1 MNTPE
6 IVVHEVQSYG
16 MSKVLDLLAES
27 IGQASEAAHSNTH
40 REILTLNE
48 AGRNIVHVRR
58 SVDPA
63 LVCTDEV

>member
-27 IGQASEAAHSNTH
+27 IGQASEAAYSQI
-40 REILTLNE
+40 ESLNCCKS
-48 AGRNIVHVRR
+48 GGG
-58 SVDPA
+58 
-63 LVCTDEV
+63 